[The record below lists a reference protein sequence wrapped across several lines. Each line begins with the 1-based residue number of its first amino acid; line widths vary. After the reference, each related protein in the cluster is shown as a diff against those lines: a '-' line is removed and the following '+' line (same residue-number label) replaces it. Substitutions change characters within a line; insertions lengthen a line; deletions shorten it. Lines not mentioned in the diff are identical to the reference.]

1 VTGNLPAGVGGGSR
15 GGKYVVGI
23 SLSPGLEGKIV
34 DQSMNEMSDILF
46 KLERARR

>member
-1 VTGNLPAGVGGGSR
+1 MGGVGS

-34 DQSMNEMSDILF
+34 GQALDQAADIIF
-46 KLERARR
+46 KLERART